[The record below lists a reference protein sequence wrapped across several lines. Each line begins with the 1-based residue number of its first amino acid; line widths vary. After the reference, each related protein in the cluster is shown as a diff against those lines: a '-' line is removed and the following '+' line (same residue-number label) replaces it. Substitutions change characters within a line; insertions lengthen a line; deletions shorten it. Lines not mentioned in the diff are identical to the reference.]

1 MFDSLVSGREVC
13 HLSEYVPDISRTVCI
28 TGHRERYVPPYEGMP
43 VYQSM
48 TISSVKLML
57 YRYLDMAVSKGYTNF
72 ISGLA
77 MGTDLWAAEYI
88 LEKRRFNKDIRIF
101 GMMPFRRHAE
111 RFTPEYLEILRKIEL
126 QADKIFSVCEDPDLT
141 YGRRNTLMT
150 SNTLY
155 RDRNYCMVDN
165 SSAVIAF
172 MNADCIASGTAQT
185 VNYANRRGRKVCR
198 FSIDDVFDVIKESGP
213 DIRSIGRNIALLE
226 NVFDMPW

>member
-1 MFDSLVSGREVC
+1 MFNSLVSGREVRNA
-13 HLSEYVPDISRTVCI
+13 SEYLLDISRTVCI
-28 TGHRERYVPPYEGMP
+28 TGHRERYIPPYEGMP

-48 TISSVKLML
+48 TVNSVKLML
-57 YRYLDMAVSKGYTNF
+57 YRYIDMAISKGYTNF

-88 LEKRRFNKDIRIF
+88 LEKRRSNKDIRII

-111 RFTPEYLEILRKIEL
+111 RFTSEYLEMLRKTEL
-126 QADKIFSVCEDPDLT
+126 RADELFSVSKDPDIT

-150 SNTLY
+150 SSTLY

-172 MNADCIASGTAQT
+172 LNADCIASGTAQT
-185 VNYANRRGRKVCR
+185 VNYAKRRGRKVCR
-198 FSIDDVFDVIKESGP
+198 FSIDDIFDIIKKSGT
-213 DIRSIGRNIALLE
+213 DIRSIGRNMVYLE
-226 NVFDMPW
+226 NAFDMPW